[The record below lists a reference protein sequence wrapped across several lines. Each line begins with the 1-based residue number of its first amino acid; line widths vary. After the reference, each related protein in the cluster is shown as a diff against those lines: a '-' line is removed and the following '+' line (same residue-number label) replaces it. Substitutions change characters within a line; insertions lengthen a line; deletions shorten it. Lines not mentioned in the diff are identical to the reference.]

1 VDHAYT
7 RASDLELDGFVE
19 ELGRRQVEAEE
30 EGFVPERRV
39 GRVLDARLRG
49 LLVTLHATDRA
60 DVGAGQLTG
69 LDDLHPKLHGNRHIP
84 ISHAFSYLFI
94 YLFICS
100 GVAFSASTLS
110 VVRQQEHSACKNLGD
125 DVLVWLPV

>member
-1 VDHAYT
+1 MEFPHFRFSTLATEWTTRT

-69 LDDLHPKLHGNRHIP
+69 LDDLHPKLHSKRHIP
-84 ISHAFSYLFI
+84 ISHAFCYLFV
-94 YLFICS
+94 YLVICS
-100 GVAFSASTLS
+100 LAS
-110 VVRQQEHSACKNLGD
+110 
-125 DVLVWLPV
+125 VL

>member
-1 VDHAYT
+1 MEFPHFRFSTLTTEWTTRT

-69 LDDLHPKLHGNRHIP
+69 LDDLHPKLHGKRSVTHLVIC
-84 ISHAFSYLFI
+84 LFI
-94 YLFICS
+94 YSFVLHLQCFDAVVWAAGRAS
-100 GVAFSASTLS
+100 GL
-110 VVRQQEHSACKNLGD
+110 
-125 DVLVWLPV
+125 